1 MNATPNKL
9 QAIGLCS
16 GLGPFEMAAE
26 ENGVFIK
33 ATAEINNDANLCA
46 FLNFGRHPLGD
57 IRKINGADLA
67 PVDIVLAGSSC
78 KGFSQIGKQM
88 GFAHPEGDLLF
99 HCIRIAMEVGAKLI
113 VAENVPAIHSHAGGR
128 SLEIINEFLVRCGF
142 TPFEWRILNSAH
154 WENIYTARKRWYAC
168 SFRQGIEHHPLEWP
182 DFRMPPSHI
191 RSVLL
196 SEDWVKDLYV
206 NDSQF
211 VEAGRKRPRDPYS
224 PLMLGYMKTKFRER
238 MVWGISAPAPTFMA
252 GIGGPGGPSGLYRM
266 DDGRIRQLHP
276 YEMLAAMGFPK
287 NYRMPFRGV
296 RGGRLVGNS
305 LCKSVASSVIA
316 MALKAMTGE
325 EVTT

>member
-1 MNATPNKL
+1 
-9 QAIGLCS
+9 
-16 GLGPFEMAAE
+16 MAAE

-99 HCIRIAMEVGAKLI
+99 HCIRIAMEAGAKLI
-113 VAENVPAIHSHAGGR
+113 VAENVPAIQSHAGGR
-128 SLEIINEFLVRCGF
+128 SLKIINEFLVRCGF

-154 WENIYTARKRWYAC
+154 WGLPTARKRWYAC
-168 SFRQGIEHHPLEWP
+168 SFRQGIERRPLEWP

-196 SEDWVKDLYV
+196 NDDRVKDLYV
-206 NDSQF
+206 DSSQF
-211 VEAGRKRPRDPYS
+211 VEAARKRPRDPYS
-224 PLMLGYMKTKFRER
+224 PLMVGYMKKSYRER
-238 MVWGISAPAPTFMA
+238 MVWSLDAPAPTFMA
-252 GIGGPGGPSGLYRM
+252 MIGGPGGPSSLYRM
-266 DDGRIRQLHP
+266 DDGNIRHLHP

-287 NYRMPFRGV
+287 IYRLPFRGY
-296 RGGRLVGNS
+296 RGGRLVGNA
-305 LCKSVASSVIA
+305 LCPPVASSVIA
-316 MALKAMTGE
+316 MALKAMTGAK
-325 EVTT
+325 VTA

>member
-1 MNATPNKL
+1 MTAKPDKI

-16 GLGPFEMAAE
+16 GLGAFEMAAE

-33 ATAEINNDANLCA
+33 ATAEINADASLCS
-46 FLNFGRHPLGD
+46 FLNFGRQPLGD
-57 IRKINGADLA
+57 IRLINGAELA

-78 KGFSQIGKQM
+78 KGFSLIGQQT
-88 GFAHPEGDLLF
+88 GFTHPEGDLLF
-99 HCIRIAMEVGAKLI
+99 HCIRIAMEAGAKLI
-113 VAENVPAIHSHAGGR
+113 VAENVPAIQSHSNHR

-142 TPFEWRILNSAH
+142 EPFQWRILNSAH
-154 WENIYTARKRWYAC
+154 WELPTARKRWYAC
-168 SFRQGIEHHPLEWP
+168 SFRQGVEHRPLEWP
-182 DFRMPPSHI
+182 DFKKPPSHI

-238 MVWGISAPAPTFMA
+238 MVWGIDAPAPTFMA

-266 DDGRIRQLHP
+266 DDGRIRTLHP
-276 YEMLAAMGFPK
+276 FEMLAAMGFPK
-287 NYRMPFRGV
+287 FYRMPFRGY
-296 RGGRLVGNS
+296 RGGRLVGNA
-305 LCKSVASSVIA
+305 LCPPVASSVIA
-316 MALKAMTGE
+316 MALKAMTGA
-325 EVTT
+325 EVTA

>member
-26 ENGVFIK
+26 ECGVSIK
-33 ATAEINNDANLCA
+33 ATADINDDANLCS
-46 FLNFGRHPLGD
+46 FLNFGRQPLGD
-57 IRKINGADLA
+57 IRLINGADLA

-78 KGFSQIGKQM
+78 KGFSLIGPQT

-99 HCIRIAMEVGAKLI
+99 HCIRIAKEAGAKLI
-113 VAENVPAIHSHAGGR
+113 VAENVPAIQSFSNHR

-142 TPFEWRILNSAH
+142 EPFQWRILNSAH
-154 WENIYTARKRWYAC
+154 WGLPTARKRWYAC
-168 SFRQGIEHHPLEWP
+168 SFRQGVEYRPLEWP
-182 DFRMPPSHI
+182 DFRKPPVHI

-196 SEDWVKDLYV
+196 PEEMVKDLYIKT
-206 NDSQF
+206 NEFIYEHRSQ
-211 VEAGRKRPRDPYS
+211 PLDPYS
-224 PLMLGYMKTKFRER
+224 PWRVGYIRKIYRER
-238 MVWGISAPAPTFMA
+238 MVWSIDAVSPTFMA
-252 GIGGPGGPSGLYRM
+252 MIGGPGGPSSLYRM
-266 DDGRIRQLHP
+266 DDGNIRHLHP

-287 NYRMPFRGV
+287 YRMPFRGY

-305 LCKSVASSVIA
+305 LCEPVARSVIA

-325 EVTT
+325 EVLP